1 MGVGLTAMDGAVHH
15 RTEED
20 SGAAGRTHPTI
31 IERDADRT
39 DLPLVVVPV
48 SIPSMT
54 PLLLDRLDDFAG
66 LARVRIHTDWT
77 ADEDVLAAR
86 MAGATVAMSTG
97 FRAPASLLERIASD
111 VRCITFCGTGAVSF
125 IDLDAARRLGITVCN
140 AVHYGDNAVAEHA
153 IALMFELTH
162 HAGALNARTHAGG
175 WPAADISEL
184 GGRTL
189 GLIGF
194 GGIGRRVARLAHGLG
209 MRLLVW
215 DRRPDADALA
225 AVGATP
231 AVDMDEVFAKADII
245 SLHLAL
251 NDGTRGIIGLHRLD
265 LIRPG
270 GMLVNTA
277 RAELIEPGAMLARL
291 RRGDITA
298 AVDVTDPEPLP
309 DDDPLRALPN
319 LVITPHVAW
328 RSDRALRALVEQNA
342 RSAVAFL
349 RGESYNVIV

>member
-1 MGVGLTAMDGAVHH
+1 MSDTA
-15 RTEED
+15 EETRP
-20 SGAAGRTHPTI
+20 SLPPV

-54 PLLLDRLDDFAG
+54 ALLADRLDEFAG

-77 ADEDVLAAR
+77 DDEDALAAR
-86 MAGATVAMSTG
+86 MSDATVVMSTG
-97 FRAPASLLERIASD
+97 FRAPARLLERIAGS

-125 IDLDAARRLGITVCN
+125 IDLEAARRLGITVCN

-162 HAGALNARTHAGG
+162 HVGSLNAHTHAGG
-175 WPAADISEL
+175 WPGADIDEL

-189 GLIGF
+189 GIIGF

-215 DRRPDADALA
+215 DRHPDPDTLTAVQGRA
-225 AVGATP
+225 AASI
-231 AVDMDEVFAKADII
+231 DEVFAQSDIV

-251 NDGTRGIIGLHRLD
+251 NDDTQGIIGAAQLD
-265 LIRPG
+265 RMHPG
-270 GMLVNTA
+270 TMLVNTA
-277 RAELIEPGAMLARL
+277 RAELIAPGALGERL
-291 RRGDITA
+291 LRGDITA
-298 AVDVTDPEPLP
+298 GIDVTAPEPLP
-309 DDDPLRALPN
+309 DDDPLRTLPN

-328 RSDRALRALVEQNA
+328 RSGNALHALVGQNV
-342 RSAVAFL
+342 RSATAFL
-349 RGESYNVIV
+349 RGERLNAIV

>member
-54 PLLLDRLDDFAG
+54 PLLLDHLDDFTG
-66 LARVRIHTDWT
+66 LARVRVHTDWT
-77 ADEDVLAAR
+77 ADEDALAER

-153 IALMFELTH
+153 IALMFELT
-162 HAGALNARTHAGG
+162 
-175 WPAADISEL
+175 I
-184 GGRTL
+184 
-189 GLIGF
+189 
-194 GGIGRRVARLAHGLG
+194 
-209 MRLLVW
+209 
-215 DRRPDADALA
+215 
-225 AVGATP
+225 TP
-231 AVDMDEVFAKADII
+231 A
-245 SLHLAL
+245 
-251 NDGTRGIIGLHRLD
+251 R
-265 LIRPG
+265 
-270 GMLVNTA
+270 
-277 RAELIEPGAMLARL
+277 
-291 RRGDITA
+291 
-298 AVDVTDPEPLP
+298 
-309 DDDPLRALPN
+309 
-319 LVITPHVAW
+319 
-328 RSDRALRALVEQNA
+328 
-342 RSAVAFL
+342 
-349 RGESYNVIV
+349 

>member
-1 MGVGLTAMDGAVHH
+1 MPD
-15 RTEED
+15 
-20 SGAAGRTHPTI
+20 RTHPPVV
-31 IERDADRT
+31 ERDAGRT

-54 PLLLDRLDDFAG
+54 PLLLEHLDDFAG

-77 ADEDVLAAR
+77 DDEDALADR
-86 MAGATVAMSTG
+86 MAGARVAMSTG
-97 FRAPASLLERIASD
+97 FRAPASLLARIAPD

-125 IDLDAARRLGITVCN
+125 IDLEAARRCGITVCN

-162 HAGALNARTHAGG
+162 RVGELNARTHAGG
-175 WPAADISEL
+175 WPSADIAEL

-189 GLIGF
+189 GLVGF
-194 GGIGRRVARLAHGLG
+194 GGIGRRVARLARGLG

-215 DRRPDADALA
+215 DRRPDGAALA
-225 AVGATP
+225 ELGATR
-231 AVDMDEVFAKADII
+231 AERMEDVFAGADVV

-251 NDGTRGIIGLHRLD
+251 NDGTRGIIGPRHLD
-265 LIRPG
+265 LIRSG

-277 RAELIEPGAMLARL
+277 RAELIAPGAMLERL
-291 RRGDITA
+291 RRGDILA

-328 RSDRALRALVEQNA
+328 RSDRALRALVEQNV
-342 RSAVAFL
+342 RSATAFL
-349 RGESYNVIV
+349 RGERYQVIV